1 MSSWCLAEYC
11 PVYRVN
17 RSALLHYSARQ
28 MYDLV
33 VDIERYPEF
42 LNWCSKTRI
51 LERSDSEVVASIEIR
66 FKGLHRTFTTRNT
79 MEGGR
84 SVRIELVDGPFRTLS
99 GIWRFVELDTD
110 SCKIELDLEFDFST
124 NFLDRI
130 VGPVFSQIANRQL
143 DAFQRRAGQ
152 VYG

>member
-1 MSSWCLAEYC
+1 MYK
-11 PVYRVN
+11 VN
-17 RSALLHYSARQ
+17 RSALLNYSARQ

-42 LNWCSKTRI
+42 LNWCANTRI
-51 LERSDSEVVASIEIR
+51 VERGDQQVVAAIEIR
-66 FKGLHRTFTTRNT
+66 FKGLHRSFTTRNT
-79 MEGGR
+79 MEPG
-84 SVRIELVDGPFRTLS
+84 SAVRIELVDGPFRTLN
-99 GIWRFVELDTD
+99 GIWRFIELDEMA
-110 SCKIELDLEFDFST
+110 SKIELDLEFDFSSA
-124 NFLDRI
+124 LVARL

>member
-1 MSSWCLAEYC
+1 MYKI
-11 PVYRVN
+11 N

-42 LNWCSKTRI
+42 LNWCSGSRI
-51 LERSDSEVVASIEIR
+51 VERSESQVVASIDIS
-66 FKGLHRTFTTRNT
+66 FKGLHRSFTTRNY
-79 MEGGR
+79 MDDGR
-84 SVRIELVDGPFRTLS
+84 SVRIELVDGPFRTLN
-99 GIWRFVELDTD
+99 GIWNFIELDEH
-110 SCKIELDLEFDFST
+110 SSKIELDLEFDFSSA
-124 NFLDRI
+124 FVSRL
-130 VGPVFSQIANRQL
+130 VGPVFSQIANRQI